1 MDKILAWLAVAGWL
15 ISAPALAQPN
25 LLTNGNLDSPGI
37 HESDL
42 VDGWTLAESPPAT
55 NTATFANFGD
65 HTGAGG
71 VGLWLRAFV
80 GTQWDDPIDAA
91 DADLYQ
97 EVPGTPGQQ
106 YTMSGWARFET
117 NWPGGL
123 EFLLGSWPPATPSPT
138 RTEFA
143 LEFLDAGSAVLPGS
157 VVVDLHDD
165 LGQQNDGEW
174 HQHTLMAIAPA
185 GTVNVRVRASMVDG
199 VNPDANPQSA
209 FVDDFSLTTTGDT
222 RAEFRVEKDFADG
235 NPAGV
240 EVTLSCNTGLPLEQS
255 KVITEGDPVTFVV
268 TDFDSGELDCSVIE
282 AALAGYT
289 ASYDDGSPAG
299 DACSFEDVTAGVELL
314 CVITNGPLAVD
325 VEVTKQWFDEQLG
338 EVIPEADA
346 FYECFGEVF
355 EPVSG
360 GLHFEGVEDTESFQ
374 VFPHWNGGTT
384 CTIEERVN
392 DSSVESD
399 DSDCQQLSVTLG
411 QGASCTITNTRFF
424 EGIPA
429 LNPFGLAGLA
439 LLLLWSGWIAFRR
452 YG

>member
-1 MDKILAWLAVAGWL
+1 
-15 ISAPALAQPN
+15 
-25 LLTNGNLDSPGI
+25 
-37 HESDL
+37 
-42 VDGWTLAESPPAT
+42 
-55 NTATFANFGD
+55 
-65 HTGAGG
+65 
-71 VGLWLRAFV
+71 
-80 GTQWDDPIDAA
+80 
-91 DADLYQ
+91 
-97 EVPGTPGQQ
+97 
-106 YTMSGWARFET
+106 MSGWARFET

-123 EFLLGSWPPATPSPT
+123 DFLLGNWPPATASPT

-165 LGQQNDGEW
+165 RGQGNDNEW
-174 HQHTLMAIAPA
+174 YQHTLKAVAPA

-255 KVITEGDPVTFVV
+255 KVITEGDPVIFVV
-268 TDFDSGELDCSVIE
+268 TDFDNGELDCSVIE
-282 AALAGYT
+282 EALAGYT
-289 ASYDDGSPAG
+289 ASYDDGSLAE
-299 DACSFEDVTAGVELL
+299 DNCSFADVGSGVELP
-314 CVITNGPLAVD
+314 CVITNGPLPVE

-338 EVIPEADA
+338 EAIPEADA
-346 FYECFGEVF
+346 FYECFAEMF
-355 EPVSG
+355 ESTFG
-360 GLHFEGVEDTESFQ
+360 GLRFEGVEDTESFQ

-452 YG
+452 CG